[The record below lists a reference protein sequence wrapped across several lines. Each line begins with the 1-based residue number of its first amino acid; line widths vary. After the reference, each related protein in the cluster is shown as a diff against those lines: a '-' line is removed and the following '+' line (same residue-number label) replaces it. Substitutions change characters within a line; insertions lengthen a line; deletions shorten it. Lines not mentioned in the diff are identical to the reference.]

1 MQTADSLEDTGKLN
15 ETFGEVMP
23 GATIL
28 DGTGDS
34 GKNEN
39 TEEKKDTTDTTDTT
53 DVKDTTD
60 PTEDDQ
66 KNIFDNP
73 LDFTTADTRP
83 ATAEDDLTEEE
94 QAARAAQNT
103 AVRGFLYQV

>member
-15 ETFGEVMP
+15 ETFGELMP

-34 GKNEN
+34 VKNESA
-39 TEEKKDTTDTTDTT
+39 EEKKDTTDTTDTT
-53 DVKDTTD
+53 EVKDTTD

-66 KNIFDNP
+66 KYI
-73 LDFTTADTRP
+73 
-83 ATAEDDLTEEE
+83 
-94 QAARAAQNT
+94 
-103 AVRGFLYQV
+103 